1 MKLQQLLRS
10 RLKTRAKVKLFH
22 STIVP
27 SLTYSL
33 DTLTLELRH
42 FKTIDGWYHKY
53 LRNCIGIK
61 ASYFSHISNGRV
73 WIFVGRPKLPSQLL
87 MEQQIQQLCKIL
99 ATPPDNPLHHV
110 VFFLPD
116 IRIKSSSP
124 SLLEEDTPNATGW
137 NKYWSGFY
145 QYSKPTSTTPP
156 LTIDG
161 ICWALNNTY
170 RYTPNIAYNWRLR
183 RRARPI
189 CSKDTPLSDA
199 HGNRK
204 KKPGHH
210 PRTFKVQYRESPH

>member
-110 VFFLPD
+110 V
-116 IRIKSSSP
+116 SSP
-124 SLLEEDTPNATGW
+124 GYKDKIKFTKFARRGHPERYWLEQVLEWILPVFQAHLDHTAPDHRRDLLGLKQHLQIHPEYSLQLETAPTRSPDLFKRHATLGCAW
-137 NKYWSGFY
+137 
-145 QYSKPTSTTPP
+145 QP
-156 LTIDG
+156 
-161 ICWALNNTY
+161 
-170 RYTPNIAYNWRLR
+170 
-183 RRARPI
+183 
-189 CSKDTPLSDA
+189 
-199 HGNRK
+199 K